1 MISTIESCE
10 GYNMPTIITICE
22 TCKRE
27 GWADRRVSET
37 DGLKFAK
44 LIEQIPTNNRR
55 VSIRRHSCLM
65 GCKNGCNVIIQD
77 NDKLSYALG
86 NFTPDLESATALVNY
101 ANLHAESANGQVPYK
116 SWPEKIKGHFVARI
130 PPLRKD

>member
-27 GWADRRVSET
+27 GWADRSVSET

-65 GCKNGCNVIIQD
+65 GCDHGCNVTIQD
-77 NDKLSYALG
+77 NKKLSYVLG
-86 NFTPDLESATALVNY
+86 NFKPTSEDAEAIILY
-101 ANLHAESANGQVPYK
+101 ANLHANSTNGQVPYRE
-116 SWPEKIKGHFVARI
+116 WPQAIKGHFVARI
-130 PPLRKD
+130 PPIKDN